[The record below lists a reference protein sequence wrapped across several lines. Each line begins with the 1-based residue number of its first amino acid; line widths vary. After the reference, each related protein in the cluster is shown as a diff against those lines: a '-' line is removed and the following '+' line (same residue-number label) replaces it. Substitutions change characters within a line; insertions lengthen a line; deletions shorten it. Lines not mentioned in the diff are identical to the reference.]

1 MNVLQSGESLENRL
15 ELLAKSFLGIFDLP
29 SIEPY
34 PAKKDFS
41 YQRSCPITTFHAS
54 HHRRTSLSIGE
65 LSQYL

>member
-41 YQRSCPITTFHAS
+41 YQ
-54 HHRRTSLSIGE
+54 
-65 LSQYL
+65 